1 VGEHDAFDSCS
12 GLFGAAVVLAVVA
25 LLPGAAY
32 AGGNAAQPG
41 ALTGSMTVGV
51 NGAAVTDGTCPVT
64 NDTGTPLEELRQYW
78 AASIV
83 HRNRVEFLGIKMC
96 WTVTGAL
103 GGDFV
108 DFGHFEMST
117 HGGTI
122 SGNVSGTVGFEANDN
137 FDFVLHVRHGTNRFH
152 DLEGDL
158 TFSGCTP
165 DWFNGGRLIAAK
177 ISAGDT
183 GYDMDP
189 RCFPPT

>member
-1 VGEHDAFDSCS
+1 MRLIPVR

-25 LLPGAAY
+25 LVPQAAY
-32 AGGNAAQPG
+32 AGGSGSHPAS
-41 ALTGSMTVGV
+41 LTGPMTAGV

-78 AASIV
+78 AASIQ
-83 HRNRVEFLGIKMC
+83 HGNRVEFLGIKMC

-108 DFGHFEMST
+108 DFGRFEMST

-122 SGNVSGTVGFEANDN
+122 SGRVTGVVGFEQNDN
-137 FDFVLHVRHGTNRFH
+137 FDFVLHVRHGTGRFH
-152 DLEGDL
+152 DLQGVL

-165 DWFNGGRLIAAK
+165 DWFHGAQLIAAK
-177 ISAGDT
+177 ITAGDT

-189 RCFPPT
+189 RCFPPS